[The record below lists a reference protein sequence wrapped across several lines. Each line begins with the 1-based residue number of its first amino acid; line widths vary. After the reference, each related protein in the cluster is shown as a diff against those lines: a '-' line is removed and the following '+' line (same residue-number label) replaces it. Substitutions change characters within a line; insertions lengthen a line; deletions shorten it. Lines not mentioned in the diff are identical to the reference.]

1 MNENTTLKDLLDLKL
16 YKFEEEIKEI
26 VDKAIKEMATE
37 KVFILS

>member
-37 KVFILS
+37 KVLFLV